1 MRTDAAGIG
10 RALCFAMLCLA
21 VFGLASPLRAQEGE
35 APQPAAEVDAA
46 AAPAVPVTEANAM
59 LGSADYAD
67 WLRTAARIE
76 TISETGRGSGIALER
91 LRADV
96 VIWRDRFLAEQEVNA
111 ARIATVELQL
121 AALGAA
127 PADDTSAENTAIFS
141 RRAALRAQLARL
153 QAPVVLAREA
163 HAHSNG
169 LISEID
175 SMIRARKTQVLMT
188 RGVSPLDP
196 RQWPDVG
203 DALSARTL
211 GIWKE
216 VSTTV
221 RSPARIARF
230 AAVWPGVALSLLVAL
245 LVLVRGPAWV
255 NRARRHVAGRNLRGR
270 GLWDFL
276 MSLASIALPY
286 GGIVALS
293 SALAA
298 SELFG
303 FRAQSLIATL
313 PEAGGYVI
321 LAHWLAGHLM
331 HAEGAGLPP
340 FDMAAQPRA
349 RARRTAVWLGWVL
362 GAGVMLRA
370 VLATGETPSAIA
382 AVVFLPVQ
390 IAISVLLYRLG
401 RSMIGPKA
409 AAEAEGTQVRRGAVM
424 FVGRAAIGVAIAG
437 PVLSIAGYGT
447 AAEALIYPFVMTLAL
462 LGLVIL
468 LQRLVVDIYTLL
480 VRSEEAARDALTPL
494 LIGFVLAV
502 LAVPV
507 LALIWGARVEDLWEV
522 WTRFREGYAIGDS
535 RISPTDFVMFIVIF
549 VIGYMLTR
557 LVQRTLRGTV
567 LPKTRIDIGG
577 QNAIVSGVGY
587 VGIFL
592 AAITAITSAGIDLS
606 NLAIVAG
613 ALSVGIGFGLQ
624 NIVSNFVSGIIL
636 LIERPISEGDWIEV
650 GGKMGYVRDISVRS
664 TRIET
669 FDRTDVIVPNADLVS
684 GQVINWTRG
693 NSVGRVIVP
702 VGVAYGTDSEK
713 VTVILREIAEANPMV
728 LLIPPPSIVFQGFG
742 ADSLNFEIRAIVR
755 DVNFSLSVR
764 TEMNHAIV
772 KRFAAEGI
780 EIPFP
785 QRDVWLRNPE
795 TLRPPAAR
803 PAPPSRPETDTP
815 E

>member
-1 MRTDAAGIG
+1 MRAA
-10 RALCFAMLCLA
+10 LCLA
-21 VFGLASPLRAQEGE
+21 LLVLALPLHAQEGE
-35 APQPAAEVDAA
+35 VPPQPAAEAAEPAA
-46 AAPAVPVTEANAM
+46 AAPQAIEETAM
-59 LGSADYAD
+59 LRAADYAD

-76 TISETGRGSGIALER
+76 TISETGRGSGFALER

-96 VIWRDRFLAEQEVNA
+96 VIWRDRFLAAQEVNA
-111 ARIATVELQL
+111 ARIATVELQI

-127 PADDTSAENTAIFS
+127 PADDATAENTAIAN
-141 RRAALRAQLARL
+141 RRSALRAQLARL
-153 QAPVVLAREA
+153 QAPVALAREA

-169 LISEID
+169 LIGEID
-175 SMIRARKTQVLMT
+175 SLIRARQTQVLMT

-196 RQWPDVG
+196 RQWPGVADV
-203 DALSARTL
+203 LSARMQ

-221 RSPARIARF
+221 RSPARIARLV
-230 AAVWPGVALSLLVAL
+230 AVWPGVAFSLLVAL
-245 LVLVRGPAWV
+245 VLLARGPAWV
-255 NRARRHVAGRNLRGR
+255 NRARSHVAARNLRGR

-276 MSLASIALPY
+276 ISLASIALPY

-293 SALAA
+293 SGLSG

-331 HAEGAGLPP
+331 QPDGAGLPS

-362 GAGVMLRA
+362 GAGVLLRA
-370 VLATGETPSAIA
+370 FLATGETPSAIA

-409 AAEAEGTQVRRGAVM
+409 VAGSEGTQVGRGAATL
-424 FVGRAAIGVAIAG
+424 VGRAAILVAVAG
-437 PVLSIAGYGT
+437 PVLSMAGYGT

-462 LGLVIL
+462 IGLVIL
-468 LQRLVVDIYTLL
+468 LQRLVFDIYTLL

-494 LIGFVLAV
+494 LIGFVLAM

-507 LALIWGARVEDLWEV
+507 LALIWGARIEDLWEV

-587 VGIFL
+587 VGIFV

-713 VTVILREIAEANPMV
+713 VTAILREIAEANPMV
-728 LLIPPPSIVFQGFG
+728 LLTPPPTIVFQGFG
-742 ADSLNFEIRAIVR
+742 ADSLDFEIRAIVR
-755 DVNFSLSVR
+755 DVNFGLTVR

-795 TLRPPAAR
+795 TLRPPAAH
-803 PAPPSRPETDTP
+803 PAPTAQPETDKP
-815 E
+815 A